1 MPDVERAE
9 PDVFQ
14 QQADATLNQANPT
27 ANTLYTVLATTKNVR
42 IYSIVAEDTWTV
54 QPNPLEIVVTI
65 DGQTFNFS
73 VANPVSGTLYVATR
87 KPTLAES
94 AQILVAQAD
103 ANDLTAPAFLF
114 EGRSVLV
121 QARIGKTVAGTS
133 NPLEARV
140 KYAKIPQGVN
150 VLNAN
155 KVIHGMTL
163 GFMGSIAF
171 LFAWRN
177 EYERAYAVLGMMGF
191 YAFGYRN
198 GTRS

>member
-1 MPDVERAE
+1 MPSLRRVDAN
-9 PDVFQ
+9 VFQ
-14 QQADATLNQANPT
+14 RQADAVLNQANPT
-27 ANTLYTVLATTKNVR
+27 ANTLYTVLTTTKNVR
-42 IYSIVAEDTWTV
+42 IYSIVAEDTWSA

-103 ANDLTAPAFLF
+103 ANDLTAPTFLL

-121 QARIGKTVAGTS
+121 QARIGKTTAGTS

-140 KYAKIPQGVN
+140 KYGKIP
-150 VLNAN
+150 
-155 KVIHGMTL
+155 
-163 GFMGSIAF
+163 
-171 LFAWRN
+171 
-177 EYERAYAVLGMMGF
+177 
-191 YAFGYRN
+191 
-198 GTRS
+198 